1 MKRILTTIL
10 LTATLVSCN
19 KLSKKCDCQV
29 DVYQGVNEN
38 ELVLIDEN
46 IGFHEQSTT
55 ITNMFGQTST
65 LINWILSDNPSSNEE
80 YNINHDGIVLFT
92 VNSQYSY
99 SKIIDNRV
107 MGSYN
112 WSPIFINDV
121 IEQTTEFRVN
131 CSK

>member
-1 MKRILTTIL
+1 MKKILTTIL
-10 LTATLVSCN
+10 LTATLFSCN
-19 KLSKKCDCQV
+19 KMSKKCDCQV
-29 DVYQGVNEN
+29 DVYQGVDEN

-46 IGFHEQSTT
+46 IGFREQSTT

-65 LINWILSDNPSSNEE
+65 LINWIISSDPSQNES

-92 VNSQYSY
+92 VDSEYSY
-99 SKIIDNRV
+99 SKIIDDRES
-107 MGSYN
+107 GD
-112 WSPIFINDV
+112 WHPIFINDV